1 MLTPAKYQPNIV
13 FILTDQQRY
22 DTIAALGFDYMETPN
37 LDRLATEG
45 VSFDRC
51 YITAPS
57 CVPSRASLF
66 QGYYPHTTGVYKNG
80 DRWTTSWVS
89 DLADAGYRCVN
100 VGKMHTVPLAT
111 PAGFHERYVVE
122 NKDRFLEGRYFFDEW
137 DKALRARG
145 IVKQQRELYRRRD
158 DYDRRL
164 GAFAWELDED
174 MQSDNFVG
182 GFAKWWLDTYPI
194 DQPLFMQVGFPGPHP
209 PYDPTPRWLERYE
222 NKDLPLRDF
231 SRQEIDA
238 QPKPLRELRQHML
251 DVDHDSVVH
260 LSEPTRAQ
268 RHFQRA
274 CYLANVSMIDEQV
287 GAIMSALG
295 ASGLLDDTV
304 IVFAS
309 DHGDS
314 LGDHGHSQKWSMYE
328 ETVRVPAIVW
338 MGDRVRV
345 ELAADE
351 AKRGRRVD
359 SLVSL
364 FDLGPTMLALA
375 GVTPQE
381 DMEAVSLTPL
391 IGLGRRSG
399 RARPHGSAA
408 STRDDDGNDSTRD
421 PVEGRAGG
429 STRDVAGESAVRPA
443 DHAVAVSDA
452 SWDVP
457 ATRPVFVNEDGS
469 RRYVFAE
476 HGRDNILAGTDVMT
490 MIRDE
495 RWKLVTYSGHEDG
508 QLFDLEEDP
517 DERINLWESGDASSH
532 RRRLLD
538 ALHEWYRESLYQTR
552 ARRRR

>member
-1 MLTPAKYQPNIV
+1 VSQVARETPFVRERQDAYNRVMPTSKGYQPNIV

-37 LDRLATEG
+37 LDRLVTEG
-45 VSFDRC
+45 ASFDRC

-66 QGYYPHTTGVYKNG
+66 QGYNPHTIGVYKNG

-182 GFAKWWLDTYPI
+182 GFAKWWLETYPV
-194 DQPLFMQVGFPGPHP
+194 DQPLFMQIGFPGPHP
-209 PYDPTPRWLERYE
+209 PYDPTPRWLARYE
-222 NKDLPLRDF
+222 NKHLPIREFGLE
-231 SRQEIDA
+231 EIDA
-238 QPKPLRELRQHML
+238 QPRPLRDLRRHML

-260 LSEPTRAQ
+260 LSKPTRAQ
-268 RHFQRA
+268 RQFQRA

-287 GAIMSALG
+287 GSIISALE
-295 ASGLLDDTV
+295 SVDLLDDTV

-338 MGDRVRV
+338 MGDRARV
-345 ELAADE
+345 ELGAGDFQQG
-351 AKRGRRVD
+351 KRVE

-364 FDLGPTMLALA
+364 FDLGPTMLELA
-375 GVTPQE
+375 GVNPPG

-391 IGLGRRSG
+391 IGVGGRVGSERRG
-399 RARPHGSAA
+399 DGIGGTRTDDGSA
-408 STRDDDGNDSTRD
+408 
-421 PVEGRAGG
+421 V
-429 STRDVAGESAVRPA
+429 

-457 ATRPVFVNEDGS
+457 PTRPAFVDDDGR

-495 RWKLVTYSGHEDG
+495 RWKLVTYSGHEEG
-508 QLFDLEEDP
+508 QLFDLEADP
-517 DERINLWESGDASSH
+517 DERVNLWNSAEASDH
-532 RRRLLD
+532 RRRMFD